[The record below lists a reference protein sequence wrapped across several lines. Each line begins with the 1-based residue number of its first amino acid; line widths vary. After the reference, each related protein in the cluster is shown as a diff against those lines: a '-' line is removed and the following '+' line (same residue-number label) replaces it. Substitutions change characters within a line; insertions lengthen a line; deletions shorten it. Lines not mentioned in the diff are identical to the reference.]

1 MPTPLFFFSTR
12 PTTMPNLFTNNAQVY
27 YKPHSLPSG
36 GTGTVKNSRHKS
48 RKT

>member
-1 MPTPLFFFSTR
+1 MPFFFFSNR
-12 PTTMPNLFTNNAQVY
+12 PTTMSKLFTNNAQVF

-36 GTGTVKNSRHKS
+36 GIGTVKNCRHKA

>member
-1 MPTPLFFFSTR
+1 MPLFFFSNR
-12 PTTMPNLFTNNAQVY
+12 PTTMPNLFTNNAQVF

-36 GTGTVKNSRHKS
+36 GIGTVKNRRHKA